1 MPGFSSRTRTKEPGP
16 EPEASMSKIKHIFL
30 LALAVVFDALKLM
43 CVFLVFFAPALIG
56 AVVVAKYGSIAG
68 WIAGSATVVSYLFPT
83 IPAAIAMLGVILGFA
98 VALMGWGF
106 FITFLLMTSPIAYV
120 EASRKRF
127 LTLAASAIVSLVPFV
142 GAFIP
147 TFTFYI
153 WRITGSMRAHDKEK
167 HAKWKKDR
175 DVWLAEQRSTQASR
189 AQQMRA
195 ANSTRQALQ
204 AANDNDVI
212 PEEMRQAA

>member
-56 AVVVAKYGSIAG
+56 AVVAAQYGSIAG
-68 WIAGSATVVSYLFPT
+68 WVAGSATVVSYLFPG
-83 IPAAIAMLGVILGFA
+83 IPAAIGLLGVILGFA
-98 VALMGWGF
+98 VTLIGWCF
-106 FITFLLMTSPIAYV
+106 FVTFLLMTSPIEYV
-120 EASRKRF
+120 EAGRKRF
-127 LTLAASAIVSLVPFV
+127 LTLAVSAVVSVVPFV
-142 GAFIP
+142 GALIP

-175 DVWLAEQRSTQASR
+175 DAWFAEQQSAQTSR
-189 AQQMRA
+189 IQHM
-195 ANSTRQALQ
+195 Q
-204 AANDNDVI
+204 AARSAQAFQATNDNDVI